1 MTTEIIGTI
10 DNLTYT
16 NGVYYIVILSPS
28 NKKYNVVTKISLP
41 YEKEDSIFC
50 VCKDAT
56 PYSMIKHPLVNVSKS
71 EESLKKLLFSIFQKN
86 ALLVYEKLTC
96 GQTAE
101 QTTNDLIDLC
111 CKFKRND
118 SIENPF
124 EWMDTFRYNSL
135 MDAIFASKIVRQL
148 KLLGMEPNEYLE
160 YRSSKDFFTDLMENP
175 YKVYTIPLEKAD
187 HVSNILNVEPSSDV
201 RKCGSIVREIYKY
214 IKSKGHVGIKRDFAY
229 EHFSITPEQ
238 SEILKSKF
246 EVTEYLNTM
255 YLNYFFHA
263 ETVLAEKLKP
273 QDQIFPNLKI
283 SDTLSDDQIAAVN
296 GALNNKISIITGS
309 AGTGKT
315 TVIKELVRVLTIAG
329 MTYVVCSFTGKAVS
343 RIQELKID
351 AYTIHRLINKEI
363 TSDVLIIDEVSMVS
377 NDLLYLLLKANVYY
391 KMILIGD
398 YNQLSPI
405 DWGDLLAELM
415 KCVPV
420 YTLTIQHRQNFL
432 DIIDNLGRVLSKT
445 MVIPSENFLIEPKLI
460 DEQIISHRGDIQNFI
475 VITPLNI
482 DVKSINE
489 RLQSLFLDTND
500 TNYIHDESNRKF
512 IIGDKV
518 MSTTNDYQKDVFN
531 GDEGIVVS
539 VKPFTVHYHRINKDV
554 KYDIRKLYKI
564 THSWCITVHRSQ
576 GSEWKTVYFV
586 LKDYSAFV
594 TNNMVYTAL
603 SRAKEKV
610 YFICSNDDV
619 IEKCIKNIPPKR
631 LDNLGK
637 RIMEC

>member
-56 PYSMIKHPLVNVSKS
+56 PYSMIKHPLVNVSKT
-71 EESLKKLLFSIFQKN
+71 EESLKKILYSVFQKN
-86 ALLVYEKLTC
+86 ALLVYHKLTDN
-96 GQTAE
+96 QTVE
-101 QTTNDLIDLC
+101 QTFNDLIELC

-118 SIENPF
+118 SMENPF
-124 EWMDTFRYNSL
+124 EWMDTFKYTTL
-135 MDAIFASKIVRQL
+135 MDTIFASKILRQL

-187 HVSNILNVEPSSDV
+187 HVSNILNVEPSTDT
-201 RKCGSIVREIYKY
+201 RKCGAVVREIYKY
-214 IKSKGHVGIKRDFAY
+214 IKSKGHVGIKQDFAY
-229 EHFSITPEQ
+229 NHFSITPSQ

-255 YLNYFFHA
+255 YLNYFFQA
-263 ETVLAEKLKP
+263 ETLLSNRLKP
-273 QDQIFPNLKI
+273 QDQVFPNLKI
-283 SDTLSDDQIAAVN
+283 SDSLSEDQIIAVN

-329 MTYVVCSFTGKAVS
+329 LTYVVCSFTGKAVS
-343 RIQELKID
+343 RIQELKIE
-351 AYTIHRLINKEI
+351 AFTIHRLINKCVNA
-363 TSDVLIIDEVSMVS
+363 DVLIIDEVSMVS
-377 NDLLYLLLKANVYY
+377 NDLLYLLLKTNSYY
-391 KMILIGD
+391 KIILIGD

-415 KCVPV
+415 KCVPT
-420 YTLTIQHRQNFL
+420 YTLTVQHRQNFL
-432 DIIDNLGRVLSKT
+432 DIIDNLGRVLNKN
-445 MVIPSENFLIEPKLI
+445 MVIPSENFLLEPKLI
-460 DEQIISHRGDIQNFI
+460 DEQLITHRSDIQNFI

-489 RLQSLFLDTND
+489 RLQALFLNETDINSI
-500 TNYIHDESNRKF
+500 YDESNRKF
-512 IIGDKV
+512 MVGDKV
-518 MSTTNDYQKDVFN
+518 MSTSNDYQKDVFN

-539 VKPFTVHYHRINKDV
+539 VKPFTVHYNRINKDV
-554 KYDIRKLYKI
+554 KYDIKKLYKI

-586 LKDYSAFV
+586 LKDFSSFV
-594 TNNMVYTAL
+594 TNNMIYTAL

-610 YFICSNDDV
+610 YFICSNTDV

-631 LDNLGK
+631 LDNLSK
-637 RIMEC
+637 RITN